1 MLLIY
6 RLFFLTLGAIVALAP
21 LAAKPAVTFGG
32 GILAVLAIL
41 VLIQNPRAVRWPL
54 FLMAMCT
61 GLISF
66 CIIGIPGGLDPAH
79 TLASLPKNVG
89 VMIAGICMVSAAPL
103 IGAHIKTDEKS
114 GWWLH
119 VYLPLCVFIAVGQV
133 LMYQLLGTTPL
144 AVLEDKG
151 LTESFLN
158 KPLGVL
164 TLLLP
169 AFLFV
174 FYGQGMVQ
182 KILSGCVL
190 VLVGAMGLFFE
201 SQGTLIA
208 ALAIFTAALLP
219 VRSKS
224 LFTALRILC
233 AVGILGFPFLSQ
245 FLFQNYAAQI
255 NDNSILRKANAAQR
269 LELWSG
275 LSDHIFDRPF
285 IGFGYDAARL
295 IGEYKSQ
302 GIYQK
307 PNTITHPHNI
317 ALQFWLEFG
326 AIGAVFAVIC
336 FGTMF
341 RLIEAVPKAAARKL
355 GLIMLCSGMTL
366 ALVSWGMWQT
376 WWMILV
382 FLMVTSY
389 KLVTAPE
396 PSAAV
401 KSTSSPATA

>member
-6 RLFFLTLGAIVALAP
+6 RLFFLTLGAILALAP

-54 FLMAMCT
+54 FLMAVCT

-66 CIIGIPGGLDPAH
+66 CIIGIPGGLDPGH

-89 VMIAGICMVSAAPL
+89 IMIAGICMVAAAPL
-103 IGAHIKTDEKS
+103 IGTQVKTDEKS
-114 GWWLH
+114 MRWMR
-119 VYLPLCVFIAVGQV
+119 VYLPLCVFIALAQV
-133 LMYQLLGTTPL
+133 LTYQLLGTTPL
-144 AVLEDKG
+144 AVLEDKD
-151 LTESFLN
+151 LSENFLN

-164 TLLLP
+164 ALLLP
-169 AFLFV
+169 AFLFP
-174 FYGQGMVQ
+174 FYGQGMIQ
-182 KILSGCVL
+182 KILSGL
-190 VLVGAMGLFFE
+190 ALLFVGGIGLFFE
-201 SQGTLIA
+201 SQGAFIA
-208 ALAIFTAALLP
+208 ALAIFAAALLP

-396 PSAAV
+396 PSAAA